1 MIFFL
6 TSFRQDAI
14 MRLNKSIR
22 KGGFSMSSALKVV
35 KKAIQIILTAAV
47 ALATPCVLLLAL
59 LLFAFGAPQW
69 GILLLFVPFIIPAIW
84 IRRKKPYL
92 ITYVCLFLAVLIGCG
107 VQWGIAEYERSITI
121 DVAPNINM
129 YEYLPFE
136 EDSKIVKIDSQ
147 TLKFTEDDL
156 LPRIDG
162 ASAAFPVYSAFIH
175 AVYPHT
181 KETEL
186 WGDVFQYNN
195 TVGGYV
201 ALAERNTDI
210 FIGAPP
216 SKDQITYAEECNTEF
231 VYTQI
236 GWEAFVFFV
245 HKDNPIESL
254 TVEQIRGIYSGE
266 ITNWREVGGSNEK
279 IIPFQRDNNSGSQ
292 SMMLRFM
299 GDTPLMQAET
309 KVIQGMG
316 AVVEEVVD
324 YQSRAGSIGYSFRY
338 YLEGIVKNPE
348 VKMIAVEGV
357 APTAENIRNN
367 AYPIITPVYAVTY
380 ENNPNPNVARLVE
393 WILSDEGQYIIEQT
407 GYVGMK
413 KDD

>member
-1 MIFFL
+1 MSTKSSTFKKVIKILL
-6 TSFRQDAI
+6 TVAI
-14 MRLNKSIR
+14 CI
-22 KGGFSMSSALKVV
+22 
-35 KKAIQIILTAAV
+35 
-47 ALATPCVLLLAL
+47 ATPWVLLFAL
-59 LLFAFGAPQW
+59 VLFAFGAPQW
-69 GILLLFVPFIIPAIW
+69 GILLCFFPFVIPAIW
-84 IRRKKPYL
+84 IKRKKPYL
-92 ITYVCLFLAVLIGCG
+92 ITYVCLFLAVLVCCG

-121 DVAPNINM
+121 DVAPNINV
-129 YEYLPFE
+129 YEYLPFDE
-136 EDSKIVKIDSQ
+136 NSKIVKIDSK
-147 TLKFTEDDL
+147 TLKFSEDDE

-162 ASAAFPVYSAFIH
+162 ASAAFPVYSAFIN
-175 AVYPHT
+175 AVYPNT

-186 WGDVFQYNN
+186 WGNVFQYNN
-195 TVGGYV
+195 TVGGYIE
-201 ALAERNTDI
+201 LAKKNTDI
-210 FIGAPP
+210 FIGAYP
-216 SKDQITYAEECNTEF
+216 SKDQITYAEKCNTEF

-245 HKDNPIESL
+245 HKDNPINSL
-254 TVEQIRGIYSGE
+254 TTEQIKGIYSGE
-266 ITNWREVGGSNEK
+266 ITNWSQVGGSDEE

-292 SMMLRFM
+292 SMMIRFM
-299 GDTPLMQAET
+299 GDTLLMQAET

-338 YLEGIVKNPE
+338 YLEGIVQNPE

-367 AYPIITPVYAVTY
+367 TYPIVTPVYAVTY

-393 WILSDEGQYIIEQT
+393 WILSDEGQYIIEKT

>member
-1 MIFFL
+1 MESKSNTLKRVIKILL
-6 TSFRQDAI
+6 T
-14 MRLNKSIR
+14 
-22 KGGFSMSSALKVV
+22 VV
-35 KKAIQIILTAAV
+35 IGI
-47 ALATPCVLLLAL
+47 ATPYVLLGAL
-59 LLFAFGAPQW
+59 VIGAFGAPQW
-69 GILLLFVPFIIPAIW
+69 AILLCFFPLIIPAIW
-84 IRRKKPYL
+84 IKRRKPYL
-92 ITYVCLFLAVLIGCG
+92 ITYVCLFLAVLIACG

-121 DVAPNINM
+121 DVAPNINVN
-129 YEYLPFE
+129 EYLPFR
-136 EDSKIVKIDSQ
+136 EDSKIVKIDSK
-147 TLKFTEDDL
+147 TLKFTEDDA

-162 ASAAFPVYSAFIH
+162 ASAAFPVYSAFVN
-175 AVYPHT
+175 AVYPNT

-195 TVGGYV
+195 TVGGYIE
-201 ALAERNTDI
+201 LAQKNTDI
-210 FIGAPP
+210 FIGAYP
-216 SKDQITYAEECNTEF
+216 SKDQITYAQKCNTEF

-245 HKDNPIESL
+245 HKDNPIKSL
-254 TVEQIRGIYSGE
+254 TAEQIKGIYSGR
-266 ITNWREVGGSNEK
+266 ITNWKEVGGSDEE

-338 YLEGIVKNPE
+338 YLEGIVQNPE
-348 VKMIAVEGV
+348 VKMIAVDGI
-357 APTAENIRNN
+357 APTAENIQNN
-367 AYPIITPVYAVTY
+367 TYPIIAPVYAVTY
-380 ENNPNPNVARLVE
+380 ENNPNPNVAHLVE
-393 WILSDEGQYIIEQT
+393 WILSEEGQYIIEKT

-413 KDD
+413 K

>member
-1 MIFFL
+1 MSTKSSTFKKVIKILL
-6 TSFRQDAI
+6 TVAI
-14 MRLNKSIR
+14 CI
-22 KGGFSMSSALKVV
+22 
-35 KKAIQIILTAAV
+35 
-47 ALATPCVLLLAL
+47 ATPWVLLFAL
-59 LLFAFGAPQW
+59 VLFAFGAPQW
-69 GILLLFVPFIIPAIW
+69 GILLCFFPFVIPAIW
-84 IRRKKPYL
+84 IKRKKPYL
-92 ITYVCLFLAVLIGCG
+92 ITYVCLFLAVLVCCG

-121 DVAPNINM
+121 DVAPNINV
-129 YEYLPFE
+129 YEYLPFDE
-136 EDSKIVKIDSQ
+136 NSKIVKIDSK
-147 TLKFTEDDL
+147 TLKFSEDDE

-175 AVYPHT
+175 AVYPNT

-186 WGDVFQYNN
+186 WGNVFQYNN
-195 TVGGYV
+195 TVGGYIE
-201 ALAERNTDI
+201 LAKKNTDI
-210 FIGAPP
+210 FIGAYP
-216 SKDQITYAEECNTEF
+216 SKDQITYAEKCNTEF

-245 HKDNPIESL
+245 HKDNPINSL
-254 TVEQIRGIYSGE
+254 TTEQIKGIYSGE
-266 ITNWREVGGSNEK
+266 ITNWSQVGGSDEE

-292 SMMLRFM
+292 SMMIRFM

-338 YLEGIVKNPE
+338 YLEGIVQNPE

-367 AYPIITPVYAVTY
+367 TYPIVTPVYAVTY

-393 WILSDEGQYIIEQT
+393 WILSDEGQYIIEKT

>member
-1 MIFFL
+1 MSTKSSTYKKVIKILL
-6 TSFRQDAI
+6 TVAI
-14 MRLNKSIR
+14 CI
-22 KGGFSMSSALKVV
+22 
-35 KKAIQIILTAAV
+35 
-47 ALATPCVLLLAL
+47 ATPWVLLFAL
-59 LLFAFGAPQW
+59 VLFAFGAPQW
-69 GILLLFVPFIIPAIW
+69 GILLCFFPFVIPAIW
-84 IRRKKPYL
+84 IKRKKPYL
-92 ITYVCLFLAVLIGCG
+92 ITYVCLFLAVLVCCG

-129 YEYLPFE
+129 YEYLPFDE
-136 EDSKIVKIDSQ
+136 NSKIVKIDSK
-147 TLKFTEDDL
+147 TLKFSEDDE

-175 AVYPHT
+175 AVYPNT

-186 WGDVFQYNN
+186 WGNVFQYNN
-195 TVGGYV
+195 TVGGYIE
-201 ALAERNTDI
+201 LAKKNTDI
-210 FIGAPP
+210 FIGAYP
-216 SKDQITYAEECNTEF
+216 SKDQITYAEKCNTEF

-245 HKDNPIESL
+245 HKDNPINSL
-254 TVEQIRGIYSGE
+254 TTEQIKGIYSGE
-266 ITNWREVGGSNEK
+266 ITNWSQVGGSDEE

-292 SMMLRFM
+292 SMMIRFM

-338 YLEGIVKNPE
+338 YLEGIVQNPE

-367 AYPIITPVYAVTY
+367 TYPIVTPVYAVTY

-393 WILSDEGQYIIEQT
+393 WILSDEGQYIIEKT

>member
-1 MIFFL
+1 MSTKSSTFKKVIKILL
-6 TSFRQDAI
+6 TVAI
-14 MRLNKSIR
+14 CI
-22 KGGFSMSSALKVV
+22 
-35 KKAIQIILTAAV
+35 
-47 ALATPCVLLLAL
+47 ATPWVLLFAL
-59 LLFAFGAPQW
+59 VLFAFGAPQW
-69 GILLLFVPFIIPAIW
+69 GILLCFFPFVIPAIW
-84 IRRKKPYL
+84 IKRKKPYL
-92 ITYVCLFLAVLIGCG
+92 ITYVCLFLAVLVCCG
-107 VQWGIAEYERSITI
+107 VQWGIAEYERRITI

-129 YEYLPFE
+129 YEYLPFDE
-136 EDSKIVKIDSQ
+136 NSKIVKIDSK
-147 TLKFTEDDL
+147 TLKFSEDDE

-162 ASAAFPVYSAFIH
+162 ASAAFPVYSAFIN
-175 AVYPHT
+175 AVYPNT

-186 WGDVFQYNN
+186 WGNVFQYNN
-195 TVGGYV
+195 TVGGYIE
-201 ALAERNTDI
+201 LAKKNTDI
-210 FIGAPP
+210 FIGAYP
-216 SKDQITYAEECNTEF
+216 SKDQITYAEKCNTEF

-245 HKDNPIESL
+245 HKDNPINSL
-254 TVEQIRGIYSGE
+254 TTEQIKGIYSGE
-266 ITNWREVGGSNEK
+266 ITNWSQVGGSDEE

-292 SMMLRFM
+292 SMMIRFM

-338 YLEGIVKNPE
+338 YLEGIVQNPE

-367 AYPIITPVYAVTY
+367 TYPIVTPVYAVTY

-393 WILSDEGQYIIEQT
+393 WILSDEGQYIIEKT

>member
-1 MIFFL
+1 MSTKSSTFKKVIKILL
-6 TSFRQDAI
+6 TVAI
-14 MRLNKSIR
+14 CI
-22 KGGFSMSSALKVV
+22 
-35 KKAIQIILTAAV
+35 
-47 ALATPCVLLLAL
+47 ATPWVLLFAL
-59 LLFAFGAPQW
+59 VLFAFGAPQW
-69 GILLLFVPFIIPAIW
+69 GILLCFFPFVIPAIW
-84 IRRKKPYL
+84 IKRKKPYL
-92 ITYVCLFLAVLIGCG
+92 ITYVCLFLAVLVCCG

-121 DVAPNINM
+121 DIAPNINM
-129 YEYLPFE
+129 YEYLPFDE
-136 EDSKIVKIDSQ
+136 NSKIVKIDSK
-147 TLKFTEDDL
+147 TLKFSEDDE

-175 AVYPHT
+175 AVYPNT

-186 WGDVFQYNN
+186 WGNVFQYNN
-195 TVGGYV
+195 TVGGYIE
-201 ALAERNTDI
+201 LAKKNTDI
-210 FIGAPP
+210 FIGAYP
-216 SKDQITYAEECNTEF
+216 SKDQITYAEKCNTEF

-245 HKDNPIESL
+245 HKDNPINSL
-254 TVEQIRGIYSGE
+254 TTEQIKGIYSGE
-266 ITNWREVGGSNEK
+266 ITNWNQVGGSDEE

-292 SMMLRFM
+292 SMMIRFM

-338 YLEGIVKNPE
+338 YLEGIVQNPE

-367 AYPIITPVYAVTY
+367 TYPIVTPVYAVTY

-393 WILSDEGQYIIEQT
+393 WILSDEGQYIIEKT

>member
-1 MIFFL
+1 MERESSTFKKVIKILL
-6 TSFRQDAI
+6 T
-14 MRLNKSIR
+14 
-22 KGGFSMSSALKVV
+22 
-35 KKAIQIILTAAV
+35 V
-47 ALATPCVLLLAL
+47 AFGIATPYVLLFAL
-59 LLFAFGAPQW
+59 VLGAFGAPQW
-69 GILLLFVPFIIPAIW
+69 AILLCFFPLIIPAIW
-84 IRRKKPYL
+84 IKRRKPYL
-92 ITYVCLFLAVLIGCG
+92 ITYVCLFMAVLIACG

-121 DVAPNINM
+121 DVAPNINVN
-129 YEYLPFE
+129 EYLPFDE
-136 EDSKIVKIDSQ
+136 NSKIVKIDSK
-147 TLKFTEDDL
+147 TLKFSEDDE

-162 ASAAFPVYSAFIH
+162 ASAAFPVYSAFVN
-175 AVYPHT
+175 AVYPNT

-186 WGDVFQYNN
+186 WGGVFEYNN
-195 TVGGYV
+195 TVGGYIE
-201 ALAERNTDI
+201 LAKKNTDI
-210 FIGAPP
+210 FIGAYP
-216 SKDQITYAEECNTEF
+216 SKDQITYAEKCNTEF

-245 HKDNPIESL
+245 HKDNPINSL
-254 TVEQIRGIYSGE
+254 TTEQIKGIYSGK
-266 ITNWREVGGSNEK
+266 ITNWSQVGGSDEE

-292 SMMLRFM
+292 SMMIRFM

-338 YLEGIVKNPE
+338 YLEGIVQNPE
-348 VKMIAVEGV
+348 VKMIAVDGI
-357 APTAENIRNN
+357 APNVENIQNN
-367 AYPIITPVYAVTY
+367 SYPIVAPVYAVTY

-393 WILSDEGQYIIEQT
+393 WILSEEGQYIIEQT